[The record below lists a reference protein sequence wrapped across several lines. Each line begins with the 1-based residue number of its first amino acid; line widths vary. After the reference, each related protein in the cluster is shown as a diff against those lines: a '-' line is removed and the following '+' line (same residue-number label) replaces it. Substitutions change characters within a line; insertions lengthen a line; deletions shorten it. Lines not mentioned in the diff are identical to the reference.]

1 MVFVVVYL
9 RIMYVIT
16 IYSNFGLIKINAMI
30 ISTKLYFA
38 CKNNIFCIVKY
49 TIFKVVQ

>member
-1 MVFVVVYL
+1 MAFGVFYL
-9 RIMYVIT
+9 RIMYVIP
-16 IYSNFGLIKINAMI
+16 IYTNFGLIKINSKI

-38 CKNNIFCIVKY
+38 CKDNILCIVKY